1 MVVETIPTTGG
12 YSVNRGLS
20 VLIINVLIINLIINM
35 YLYLY
40 MYFRMLYLST
50 IKALHSK
57 SIAMLLVF
65 ITSKY
70 TVAKLFYKENQKE
83 YLPISTVIIFPQQT
97 HNNNWHKVQF

>member
-12 YSVNRGLS
+12 YSLNRGLS
-20 VLIINVLIINLIINM
+20 VLIINVLIIYLIINTKVLHKITCNHT
-35 YLYLY
+35 YYSFSNQVYLY

-50 IKALHSK
+50 IKAIHSM

-70 TVAKLFYKENQKE
+70 TVAKLFYKENQKNTC
-83 YLPISTVIIFPQQT
+83 L
-97 HNNNWHKVQF
+97 